1 MGLVSTA
8 LPRLLELYA
17 GIGGAATA
25 AAGLAEVVAAIDI
38 DRDAL
43 AVYQAN
49 FGHRVAVKNLEFLS
63 AAELAGFHAD
73 VWWLSPPCQP
83 FTVKGRRR
91 DHEDRRS
98 RSLLALIEHI
108 AEIRPPRLALENVP
122 GFAGSVTH
130 GRLRAVLDA
139 AGYEVREFLLC
150 PSELGW
156 PNRRRR
162 FYLLASRVGL
172 PATVPLEPSPR
183 RRALAEFLDPVPAP
197 ELRLAPTLVERYRQ
211 ALHRVEAD
219 DPEAVTA
226 CFGSGYGRQIV
237 RSGSYLVEP
246 DGSWRRFSP
255 REVLRLLGFPEGY
268 RLPAE
273 LGALRAYDLVGN
285 SLSIPAVRRVLK
297 GLGLGKEK
305 DGVDDRDEV
314 DRKD

>member
-1 MGLVSTA
+1 MGLVSTP

-25 AAGLAEVVAAIDI
+25 ARGLASVVAAVDI

-43 AVYQAN
+43 AMYQAN
-49 FGHRVAVKNLEFLS
+49 FAHRVEVKNLEFVS
-63 AAELAGFHAD
+63 AAELAGFDAD

-83 FTVKGRRR
+83 YTVKGRRR

-130 GRLRAVLDA
+130 GRLRAALDG
-139 AGYEVREFLLC
+139 AGYDVREFLLC

-162 FYLLASRVGL
+162 FYLVASRVGL
-172 PATVPLEPSPR
+172 PATVPPEPSPPR
-183 RRALAEFLDPVPAP
+183 RTLNEFLDPAPAP
-197 ELRLAPTLVERYRQ
+197 ELRLEPGLVERYRQ
-211 ALHRVEAD
+211 ALHRVEAE
-219 DPEAVTA
+219 DPAAVTA
-226 CFGSGYGRQIV
+226 CFASGYGRQIV
-237 RSGSYLVEP
+237 RSGSYLIEP

-255 REVLRLLGFPEGY
+255 REVLRLLGFPKAY
-268 RLPAE
+268 RLPIE

-297 GLGLGKEK
+297 RLGLGSFNAPA
-305 DGVDDRDEV
+305 GR
-314 DRKD
+314 